1 MHYVRQELSP
11 YYILVFLRNQAIA
24 AADKTLLL
32 EEPGA
37 IEEEPGAIE
46 GEPGAIEGEP
56 VEPVDTVMREY
67 EEEEFTGYV
76 CEQKGCKGFMKT
88 FGTRYAA
95 DRHRYLSL

>member
-46 GEPGAIEGEP
+46 GEP

-76 CEQKGCKGFMKT
+76 CEQKGCKGYMKT

>member
-37 IEEEPGAIE
+37 IEE
-46 GEPGAIEGEP
+46 EPGAIEGEP